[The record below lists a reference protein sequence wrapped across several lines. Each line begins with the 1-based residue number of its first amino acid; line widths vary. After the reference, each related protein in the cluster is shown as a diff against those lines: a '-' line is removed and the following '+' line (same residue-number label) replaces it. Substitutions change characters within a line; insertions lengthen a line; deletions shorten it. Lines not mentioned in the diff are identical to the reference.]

1 MLFRSVFAIPPT
13 NPFINDTNYLPE
25 IWNYGMR
32 NPWRFSF
39 DRTTGDLWIAD
50 VGQNAYEE
58 INLEPYGSGGG
69 FNYGWKCYEGLH
81 VYNTTGN
88 CASFT
93 PDMIP
98 VFEYTHSGKCSVSG
112 GFIYRGAKWNR
123 LFGRYVYADYCEN
136 KIRCLTK
143 NSNGLWVDS
152 ILLNMPSA
160 GFSCFGEDQFGELYA
175 GNNTT
180 GIVYSITDTASCTPV
195 AAFAFTDSITVCNQN
210 SYTFTTPYQPGFLYQ
225 WYLDGS
231 PISNSDT
238 NSIISTQTGTYY
250 VQVVG
255 VNFCTNTSDS
265 VYIEFNPVPAA
276 TINALDSIYCDN
288 DVADTLTASPAGGY
302 FTIDGD
308 TAFVFDPVSAGLG
321 QHTVQ
326 YFYTDTNGCSTVVTQ
341 QVLVDACLGINE

>member
-1 MLFRSVFAIPPT
+1 MLFRS
-13 NPFINDTNYLPE
+13 
-25 IWNYGMR
+25 
-32 NPWRFSF
+32 
-39 DRTTGDLWIAD
+39 
-50 VGQNAYEE
+50 
-58 INLEPYGSGGG
+58 
-69 FNYGWKCYEGLH
+69 
-81 VYNTTGN
+81 
-88 CASFT
+88 
-93 PDMIP
+93 
-98 VFEYTHSGKCSVSG
+98 
-112 GFIYRGAKWNR
+112 
-123 LFGRYVYADYCEN
+123 
-136 KIRCLTK
+136 
-143 NSNGLWVDS
+143 
-152 ILLNMPSA
+152 
-160 GFSCFGEDQFGELYA
+160 
-175 GNNTT
+175 
-180 GIVYSITDTASCTPV
+180 

-238 NSIISTQTGTYY
+238 NSITSTQTGTYY

-326 YFYTDTNGCSTVVTQ
+326 YFYTDTNGCSTVLTQ
-341 QVLVDACLGINE
+341 QVLVDACLGINELKNNSIQIIPNPNNGVFKLMLAAEFKTRINVMVTDVNGLKVFEKKNIRIENNAVTIDLRKLPESTYIISVTGNNTCISKRLIIKK